1 MRHNKTAVRFFYSPC
16 NNVAFNISAVNVI
29 IFKSTVAAA
38 DCGLSDKS
46 RDVDILR
53 GYIQFNQ
60 IFGNVPSVH
69 GINNIL

>member
-16 NNVAFNISAVNVI
+16 NNVAFNNVI

-60 IFGNVPSVH
+60 IFGNVSSVH